1 MSQEYNGTLKRS
13 RRARYQRNRPVL
25 VTSSDEN
32 TTDEQAIQEAAPVE
46 EIEATPTAEPEPA
59 PPARGR
65 TGSRLPNFFSTVG
78 KSEKADEPKETD
90 VVQARLARATRG
102 KASTATGKTPAV
114 SEEDKETQTQT
125 AKAETR
131 ATSAASNRTRPVQ
144 GAFKTRYILGIA
156 IYLFA
161 ANFIGTG
168 ITLVL
173 RQMHADVVLTQFN
186 LFGGK
191 VIVSTSTLLFLALL
205 IIILVLLAR
214 FDLIPRSL
222 APSRP
227 QQTGASKSG
236 EGTPRQPPSPIRQG
250 VKGDDDDLYQEYRLN
265 QRRTK
270 KH

>member
-13 RRARYQRNRPVL
+13 RRARTPRNRPVL

-32 TTDEQAIQEAAPVE
+32 TTEEQMIQETAPVE
-46 EIEATPTAEPEPA
+46 EIEETPIAEPA

-65 TGSRLPNFFSTVG
+65 MGNRLPNFFSTVG
-78 KSEKADEPKETD
+78 KSEKEDNQKESE
-90 VVQARLARATRG
+90 VVQARLARATKG
-102 KASTATGKTPAV
+102 KASTATGKTAAV
-114 SEEDKETQTQT
+114 TEEDKETSKTET
-125 AKAETR
+125 KAAP
-131 ATSAASNRTRPVQ
+131 ATTTRTRPAQQ

-173 RQMHADVVLTQFN
+173 RKMNADVVLTQFN

-191 VIVSTSTLLFLALL
+191 VIVSTSTVLFLALL

-222 APSRP
+222 APSAQNRAA
-227 QQTGASKSG
+227 ASKSS
-236 EGTPRQPPSPIRQG
+236 ETSSKQPPSAIRQG
-250 VKGDDDDLYQEYRLN
+250 VKGEDDDLYQEYRLS

-270 KH
+270 KR

>member
-13 RRARYQRNRPVL
+13 RRARTPRNRPVL
-25 VTSSDEN
+25 VTSDEN
-32 TTDEQAIQEAAPVE
+32 TTEEQTIQETTPVE
-46 EIEATPTAEPEPA
+46 EIEETPIAEPEPA
-59 PPARGR
+59 PARGR
-65 TGSRLPNFFSTVG
+65 MGNRLPNFFSTVG
-78 KSEKADEPKETD
+78 KSEKEDNQKESE
-90 VVQARLARATRG
+90 VVQARLARATKG
-102 KASTATGKTPAV
+102 KASTATGKTAV
-114 SEEDKETQTQT
+114 VTEEAKETPRSET
-125 AKAETR
+125 KA
-131 ATSAASNRTRPVQ
+131 ATTTRTRPAQQQ

-191 VIVSTSTLLFLALL
+191 VIVSTSTVLFLALL

-222 APSRP
+222 APSAQNRAA
-227 QQTGASKSG
+227 ASKSS
-236 EGTPRQPPSPIRQG
+236 ETTSKQPPSPIRQG
-250 VKGDDDDLYQEYRLN
+250 VKGEDDDLYQEYRLS

-270 KH
+270 KR

>member
-1 MSQEYNGTLKRS
+1 MSQEYNSTLKRS

-25 VTSSDEN
+25 VTSSDE
-32 TTDEQAIQEAAPVE
+32 TTTEEQTIQESAPIE
-46 EIEATPTAEPEPA
+46 EIEETPAAEPEPA
-59 PPARGR
+59 PRGR
-65 TGSRLPNFFSTVG
+65 RLPNFFSTVG
-78 KSEKADEPKETD
+78 KSEKADEKKEAD
-90 VVQARLARATRG
+90 VVQARLARATRS

-114 SEEDKETQTQT
+114 SEETKETQKPA
-125 AKAETR
+125 AKTESKAAPA
-131 ATSAASNRTRPVQ
+131 ATTRTRPVQQQ

-173 RQMHADVVLTQFN
+173 RQMHADVVLTQFE

-191 VIVSTSTLLFLALL
+191 VIVSSSTLLFLALL

-227 QQTGASKSG
+227 QQSGASKNG
-236 EGTPRQPPSPIRQG
+236 EATPKQPPSPIRQG
-250 VKGDDDDLYQEYRLN
+250 VKGEDDDLYQEYRLS

-270 KH
+270 KR

>member
-1 MSQEYNGTLKRS
+1 MSQEYNDTLKRS
-13 RRARYQRNRPVL
+13 RRARSQRNRPVL

-32 TTDEQAIQEAAPVE
+32 TTDEQAIQETTPVE
-46 EIEATPTAEPEPA
+46 EIEETPTAEPEPA

-65 TGSRLPNFFSTVG
+65 IGNRLPNFFSTVG
-78 KSEKADEPKETD
+78 KSEKADEQKETD

-114 SEEDKETQTQT
+114 SEEAKETQTQT
-125 AKAETR
+125 SKSETR
-131 ATSAASNRTRPVQ
+131 AAPAAGSRARPTQQ

-173 RQMHADVVLTQFN
+173 RQMHADVVLTQFT

-191 VIVSTSTLLFLALL
+191 VIVSSSTLLFLALL

-227 QQTGASKSG
+227 QTGASKSG
-236 EGTPRQPPSPIRQG
+236 ETAPKQPPSPIRQG
-250 VKGDDDDLYQEYRLN
+250 VKGEDDDLYQEYRLS

-270 KH
+270 KR